1 MRKNKRPG
9 SSVVTETSTRTG
21 ISGRGNKFTLTELL
35 IVIVIIVILAS
46 LLLPALQAARGK
58 ALATQCQNNQKQIGI
73 ATASYCNDW
82 ADYLPPPKYTPGTNY
97 VYDDWQ
103 VRLIPYL
110 SLKVKASQYTEVAWR
125 RGTVFWCSAPPDC
138 SRFYMNGVHSSGCAD
153 RDNYSA
159 THFRFGMNSYISP
172 NSSGES
178 FYDSTKITKILLPG
192 RMMLYMEVFYA
203 NKATAGWWNLKNY
216 TGNAPH
222 SRCMNLT
229 WGDMHVSLVQARV
242 IPDYSTTKPYA
253 SQFWLGK

>member
-21 ISGRGNKFTLTELL
+21 ISGRGNKLTLTELL

-125 RGTVFWCSAPPDC
+125 RGTVFWCSYKEGKGLL
-138 SRFYMNGVHSSGCAD
+138 R
-153 RDNYSA
+153 
-159 THFRFGMNSYISP
+159 
-172 NSSGES
+172 
-178 FYDSTKITKILLPG
+178 ITQ
-192 RMMLYMEVFYA
+192 VD
-203 NKATAGWWNLKNY
+203 
-216 TGNAPH
+216 
-222 SRCMNLT
+222 LT
-229 WGDMHVSLVQARV
+229 
-242 IPDYSTTKPYA
+242 
-253 SQFWLGK
+253 QF